1 MDAIPKKKQKPEER
15 ELEEKLFEVASLE
28 AELTQR
34 ELDLTTLQ
42 AELNVFQEEY
52 LRIVGARYAKLD
64 EIKAQIADY
73 CSGTNPKDTD
83 AKERFGEA
91 LGGAEQSAWETQETS
106 NDRRMP
112 KEFKSSESL
121 KKLYREIAKCVHPDL
136 AIDEGERLRRQK
148 FMAELNHAYQD
159 GDDERLQ
166 RIFQEWESSPES
178 IIGEG
183 LGNELIRTIRKIA
196 QIKERLK
203 VIEEQI
209 DALERSDVNQLRIK
223 VIGAQSEGR
232 DLLREMANRLDIEYL
247 DAFNQLLEL
256 ILG

>member
-1 MDAIPKKKQKPEER
+1 
-15 ELEEKLFEVASLE
+15 
-28 AELTQR
+28 
-34 ELDLTTLQ
+34 
-42 AELNVFQEEY
+42 
-52 LRIVGARYAKLD
+52 
-64 EIKAQIADY
+64 
-73 CSGTNPKDTD
+73 
-83 AKERFGEA
+83 
-91 LGGAEQSAWETQETS
+91 
-106 NDRRMP
+106 MP